1 MSVYSLQL
9 PFTFFDPALLRLDK
23 LFSDG
28 IIVGG
33 GILPR
38 IETHLLGKSAKKRE
52 LSLEV

>member
-1 MSVYSLQL
+1 MSMYSFQL
-9 PFTFFDPALLRLDK
+9 SFTFFDPALLRLEK
-23 LFSDG
+23 LFGDG

-38 IETHLLGKSAKKRE
+38 IESAKSAKKRE